1 MTINVILDKE
11 YHTSHDEPRPR
22 WRAHTIALRLALCLG
37 LGLGLVTQLGCQQP
51 SPKVEGECRAQKRPE
66 GLILA
71 GTGGGIALMRAL
83 TSQWRQRDEQAPAIM
98 IPPSIGTSGGLK
110 ALKDGAID
118 AALSA
123 RALTPAEHAQGLQA
137 HLIGHS
143 PLVFVV
149 PAQLPIDAIT
159 VQNLERYYT
168 HELTRWP
175 NGDPVAPLFRE
186 LTDSGLA
193 LIKDYAPELGRRL
206 SEFGPHDTVLYTNQA
221 MRDALLESEGAL
233 GWLDLNTLKDNA
245 PDRLKALRFE
255 GKDPYTDRSYPLMQP
270 LYLITRG
277 APSDKLGLFLDFLK
291 TPLAKRLLQEHGYF
305 PAPDQR
311 D

>member
-1 MTINVILDKE
+1 MTINVILDKP
-11 YHTSHDEPRPR
+11 DKRANPCNKRR
-22 WRAHTIALRLALCLG
+22 WRALCVGLCLT
-37 LGLGLVTQLGCQQP
+37 LTSGCEP
-51 SPKVEGECRAQKRPE
+51 PPPTVEGVCHAPARPE

-83 TSQWRQRDEQAPAIM
+83 TLQWRQHDAQAPATM
-98 IPPSIGTSGGLK
+98 IPPSIGTSGGFK

-123 RALTPAEHAQGLQA
+123 RALKAAERDQGLQE

-149 PAQLPIDAIT
+149 PAQLPIDALT
-159 VQNLERYYT
+159 VQNIERYYT
-168 HELTRWP
+168 RELTSWP
-175 NGDPVAPLFRE
+175 NGTPVNLLFRE
-186 LTDSGLA
+186 PTDSGLA
-193 LIKDYAPELGRRL
+193 LIKAYSPTLGQHL
-206 SEFGPHDTVLYTNQA
+206 GKIGPNESILYTNQA

-245 PDRLKALRFE
+245 PDRLKALRLD
-255 GKDPYTDRSYPLMQP
+255 GKDPYTDRAYPLMQP

-277 APSDKLGLFLDFLK
+277 APSPKLVRLIDFLK

-305 PAPDQR
+305 PAENDQ
-311 D
+311 

>member
-1 MTINVILDKE
+1 LTINVILDKE
-11 YHTSHDEPRPR
+11 HQHAHLGSRRR
-22 WRAHTIALRLALCLG
+22 WRALCLTLSLALSLALG
-37 LGLGLVTQLGCQQP
+37 LAPQLGCQQP
-51 SPKVEGECRAQKRPE
+51 SPKVEGICLATKRPE

-83 TSQWRQRDEQAPAIM
+83 TSQWRQRDDQAPPIM
-98 IPPSIGTSGGLK
+98 IPPSIGTSGGFK
-110 ALKDGAID
+110 ALQDGAID

-123 RALTPAEHAQGLQA
+123 RALKADELAHGLQA

-159 VQNLERYYT
+159 TQNLERYYT
-168 HELTRWP
+168 HELTQWP
-175 NGDPVAPLFRE
+175 SGAPATPLYRE
-186 LTDSGLA
+186 RTDSGLA

-206 SEFGPHDTVLYTNQA
+206 SQLGPDKPVLYTNQA

-245 PDRLKALRFE
+245 PDRLKALRLD
-255 GKDPYTDRSYPLMQP
+255 GRDPYTDRSYPLMQP

-277 APSDKLGLFLDFLK
+277 ELSDKLGLFLDFLK